1 MNRRLTITAAALVA
15 IVALWFIFGSEP
27 PKPESGVENTGGN
40 AARPRR
46 HRPGE
51 VQPPPDAQKQDPAL
65 ISFPGMKPL
74 PYDRKWTVSCGELL
88 EKYNHPD
95 RESTRWTTG
104 GTARNTLE
112 IYADKE
118 GRICR
123 IAKNRDAYPSVSGA
137 ARIPGLFRKVQD
149 TEIIRFGNDVANIHN
164 RKFMSGLLWRLGDMG
179 AVDHTKFNDGTGE
192 MTRNYEI
199 EIVPVTFRVAPGSN
213 MENVPK
219 GIELPGLLVKQKEKG
234 VSVEQRMGWTE
245 ALPPEDARSVV
256 WRIYPINPGP
266 DADDVSIMSGVGFG
280 VSGVY
285 ELKIRRP
292 EDPPERPLE
301 PIPIPNGK

>member
-40 AARPRR
+40 GARPRR
-46 HRPGE
+46 HRPDE
-51 VQPPPDAQKQDPAL
+51 APPPPDAQKQDQAL

-74 PYDRKWTVSCGELL
+74 SYHRKWTVTCGELIQ
-88 EKYNHPD
+88 KYNYPISEVD
-95 RESTRWTTG
+95 IWNQG
-104 GTARNTLE
+104 GRKSNTLE
-112 IYADKE
+112 IYTDEE

-123 IAKNRDAYPSVSGA
+123 IAKNRDAYPSVSGN

-149 TEIIRFGNDVANIHN
+149 TEIIRFGNDIANIHN
-164 RKFMSGLLWRLGDMG
+164 RKFMCGLISELGQLN
-179 AVDHTKFNDGTGE
+179 AVDSTEFRDGTGE
-192 MTRNYEI
+192 MSKNREV

-256 WRIYPINPGP
+256 WRIYPINTSP
-266 DADDVSIMSGVGFG
+266 DADDVRIVSGVGFG

-285 ELKIRRP
+285 ELKVRRP